1 MSNYFQQQ
9 QPRFNTFPPVVKN
22 LLIANILAFI
32 ATYILKN
39 QNIDLVDLFGLH
51 YFESPKFKVSQVIT
65 SMFLHGGF
73 THILFNMYGLWMFGQ
88 MIENYYGAKKFLILY
103 FVAGIGASIIQE
115 ASLWVYFHHIQ
126 DAISVFNTSP
136 TINNFNFIVSK
147 YFSDVR
153 GYSAP
158 QSVEETKGLLESLYQ
173 VVIDSSVTIGA
184 SGALFGV
191 LVAFGV
197 IYSEV
202 QLFIMFI
209 PIPIKAKYA
218 IIGYVLIELF
228 SGLNNSTG
236 DTVAHFAH
244 LGGALFG
251 FILVMYWRRKA
262 RIY

>member
-1 MSNYFQQQ
+1 MSNFFQQQ
-9 QPRFNTFPPVVKN
+9 QPRYSAFPPVVKN
-22 LLIANILAFI
+22 LLIANIIAFI

-51 YFESPKFKVSQVIT
+51 YFESPKFKVYQIIT

-73 THILFNMYGLWMFGQ
+73 MHIALNMYGLWMFGQ

-115 ASLWVYFHHIQ
+115 ASLWMYFHHVQ

-147 YFSDVR
+147 YFSGLT
-153 GYSAP
+153 GYPAP
-158 QSVEETKGLLESLYQ
+158 QTTEETKSILATLYQ
-173 VVIDSSVTIGA
+173 YIVDSSVTIGA

-218 IIGYVLIELF
+218 IIGYVVIELF
-228 SGLNNSTG
+228 SGLSNSTG

-251 FILVMYWRRKA
+251 FILVMYWRKKG